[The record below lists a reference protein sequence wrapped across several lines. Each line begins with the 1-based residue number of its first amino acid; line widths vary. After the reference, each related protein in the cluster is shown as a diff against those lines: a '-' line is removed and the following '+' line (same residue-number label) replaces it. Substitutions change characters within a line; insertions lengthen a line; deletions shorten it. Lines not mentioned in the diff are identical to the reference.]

1 MFHHLNIVP
10 GLLAAAL
17 LLSAPVQAALPAYSA
32 VKDEA
37 KTVNKYMIVVW
48 AGTDWSPKSRE
59 VTRAVEHLAKDS
71 PEPVLWC
78 IQDERE
84 EMTEEEK
91 KLPKPPGEIWNIPAI
106 QGVSPAGGM
115 VFLSEG
121 VSKETLPAVM
131 KQALEAVKQQEK
143 ANALW
148 EKADASSGANAALLY
163 GEGLQQLPPYAASA
177 RKDILVKIKNADPED
192 TSGMHFKYTFKHLP
206 YIEKV
211 QRMVE
216 DSGKNGGQKDYKA
229 AHAYVDK
236 QLKIPGL
243 TPLQKQQVMAARFWL
258 YRSEGK
264 KDQALKTLA
273 DIAKISP

>member
-1 MFHHLNIVP
+1 MLHHIHTVS

-59 VTRAVEHLAKDS
+59 ITRAVEHLAKNS

-84 EMTEEEK
+84 EMTEEEQ

-106 QGVSPAGGM
+106 QVVSPTGNM

-121 VSKETLPAVM
+121 VSRETLPA
-131 KQALEAVKQQEK
+131 KQSQCPVGKSRRFIRNGRGPSLRRRTSA
-143 ANALW
+143 
-148 EKADASSGANAALLY
+148 ASSLC
-163 GEGLQQLPPYAASA
+163 GLIQ
-177 RKDILVKIKNADPED
+177 K
-192 TSGMHFKYTFKHLP
+192 GH
-206 YIEKV
+206 
-211 QRMVE
+211 
-216 DSGKNGGQKDYKA
+216 SGKNQEGG
-229 AHAYVDK
+229 
-236 QLKIPGL
+236 PGRYQGRA
-243 TPLQKQQVMAARFWL
+243 LQIHLQ
-258 YRSEGK
+258 SS
-264 KDQALKTLA
+264 ALH
-273 DIAKISP
+273 

>member
-1 MFHHLNIVP
+1 MFHHLNTVP

-106 QGVSPAGGM
+106 QVVSPAGGM

-121 VSKETLPAVM
+121 VSRETLPAVM

-148 EKADASSGANAALLY
+148 EKAAASSGANAALLY
-163 GEGLQQLPPYAASA
+163 GEGLQQLPPYAASS
-177 RKDILVKIKNADPED
+177 RKDILEKIK
-192 TSGMHFKYTFKHLP
+192 
-206 YIEKV
+206 
-211 QRMVE
+211 
-216 DSGKNGGQKDYKA
+216 
-229 AHAYVDK
+229 
-236 QLKIPGL
+236 
-243 TPLQKQQVMAARFWL
+243 
-258 YRSEGK
+258 
-264 KDQALKTLA
+264 
-273 DIAKISP
+273 

>member
-106 QGVSPAGGM
+106 QVVSPAGGM

-177 RKDILVKIKNADPED
+177 RKDILEKSRRRTRKTPGAC
-192 TSGMHFKYTFKHLP
+192 TSNTPSSTCPTLK
-206 YIEKV
+206 
-211 QRMVE
+211 RC
-216 DSGKNGGQKDYKA
+216 SGWWK
-229 AHAYVDK
+229 
-236 QLKIPGL
+236 
-243 TPLQKQQVMAARFWL
+243 TPAKTAAR
-258 YRSEGK
+258 
-264 KDQALKTLA
+264 KTTRPPMPMWTSSS
-273 DIAKISP
+273 KSPA

>member
-106 QGVSPAGGM
+106 QVVSPAGGM

-148 EKADASSGANAALLY
+148 ERRTPLPARTRPFSTGKASSSFPRTRPPPGRTFWKNQEGGPGRHQGHALQIHLQAPALY
-163 GEGLQQLPPYAASA
+163 
-177 RKDILVKIKNADPED
+177 
-192 TSGMHFKYTFKHLP
+192 
-206 YIEKV
+206 
-211 QRMVE
+211 
-216 DSGKNGGQKDYKA
+216 
-229 AHAYVDK
+229 
-236 QLKIPGL
+236 
-243 TPLQKQQVMAARFWL
+243 
-258 YRSEGK
+258 
-264 KDQALKTLA
+264 
-273 DIAKISP
+273 

>member
-1 MFHHLNIVP
+1 MLHHIHTVS

-59 VTRAVEHLAKDS
+59 ITRAVEHLAKNS

-84 EMTEEEK
+84 EMTEEEQ

-106 QGVSPAGGM
+106 QVVSPTGNM

-121 VSKETLPAVM
+121 VSRETLPAVM
-131 KQALEAVKQQEK
+131 KQAMEAVKQQNK

-148 EKADASSGANAALLY
+148 EKAAASSGT
-163 GEGLQQLPPYAASA
+163 AASLRRRA
-177 RKDILVKIKNADPED
+177 SAASSLCGLIQK
-192 TSGMHFKYTFKHLP
+192 GY
-206 YIEKV
+206 
-211 QRMVE
+211 
-216 DSGKNGGQKDYKA
+216 SGKNQEGG
-229 AHAYVDK
+229 
-236 QLKIPGL
+236 PGRYQGSA
-243 TPLQKQQVMAARFWL
+243 LQIHLQ
-258 YRSEGK
+258 SS
-264 KDQALKTLA
+264 ALH
-273 DIAKISP
+273 